1 MRFIRNIFARP
12 ERAPEPAL
20 VAGGSP
26 VMVVGMHRS
35 GTSFLTG
42 SLQQAGLELGKFS
55 AWNPHNLKGNRENL
69 DIVAFNDAVLK
80 ARGFAWDNP
89 PTTRIEWTSDEY
101 ARARALI
108 ADFAGAPRWGFK
120 DPRSLLLVEGWRELL
135 PGLLFVGIFRHPS
148 AVVQSL
154 QARGGMPEEQALA
167 LWAAYNERLLA
178 LHRQRPFPLLCFDE
192 DEATLHD
199 KLDEVLLE
207 LGLEPLEDERF
218 FSAELKHHQQ
228 LERPL
233 PAVIQDMYR
242 QLCACA
248 R

>member
-1 MRFIRNIFARP
+1 MRFIRNIFSRS
-12 ERAPEPAL
+12 ERVVTPSL
-20 VAGGSP
+20 VPLPCP

-42 SLQQAGLELGKFS
+42 SLQQAGLELGKYS

-69 DIVAFNDAVLK
+69 DIVAFNDAVLN

-89 PTTRIEWTSDEY
+89 PTSSIAWTSEEY

-108 ADFAGAPRWGFK
+108 ADFAGAPHWGFK

-135 PGLLFVGIFRHPS
+135 PDLRFVGIFRHPT

-178 LHRQRPFPLLCFDE
+178 LYRQKPFPLLCFDE
-192 DEATLHD
+192 DEATLHT
-199 KLDEVLLE
+199 KLNQILLE
-207 LGLEPLEDERF
+207 LGLQPLEDERF
-218 FSAELKHHQQ
+218 FSAALKHHQQ
-228 LERPL
+228 LEQPL
-233 PAVIQDMYR
+233 PKALQTMYQ
-242 QLCACA
+242 QLRAYA

>member
-1 MRFIRNIFARP
+1 MRFIRNIFSRP
-12 ERAPEPAL
+12 ERMAVSAL
-20 VAGGSP
+20 VPGPRP

-69 DIVAFNDAVLK
+69 DIVAFNDAVLS

-89 PTTRIEWTSDEY
+89 PTSGIDWTAEEY

-108 ADFAGAPRWGFK
+108 ADFAGATHWGFK
-120 DPRSLLLVEGWRELL
+120 DPRSLLLVDGWRELL
-135 PGLLFVGIFRHPS
+135 PDLRFVGIFRHPT

-154 QARGGMPEEQALA
+154 QARGGMPEEQALN
-167 LWAAYNERLLA
+167 LWVAYNERLLA
-178 LHRQRPFPLLCFDE
+178 LYRQRPFPLLCFDE
-192 DEATLHD
+192 DEAILHD
-199 KLDEVLLE
+199 KLNEILLE
-207 LGLEPLEDERF
+207 LGLAPLEDERF

-228 LERPL
+228 LEQPL
-233 PAVIQDMYR
+233 PEAVQALYQ
-242 QLCACA
+242 QLCAHA